1 MAVAH
6 WLLLGWGFAP
16 VVAMLIALAL
26 VPLLEDAE
34 DEREPVLP

>member
-6 WLLLGWGFAP
+6 WLLLAWGLAP

-26 VPLLEDAE
+26 VPFVEGSE
-34 DEREPVLP
+34 DERGMSG